1 MEKLL
6 LLIAFILFSLF
17 LGIVLA
23 KLGGFGLSKLLERK
37 HYK

>member
-23 KLGGFGLSKLLERK
+23 KLGGFGLGKLLDRK